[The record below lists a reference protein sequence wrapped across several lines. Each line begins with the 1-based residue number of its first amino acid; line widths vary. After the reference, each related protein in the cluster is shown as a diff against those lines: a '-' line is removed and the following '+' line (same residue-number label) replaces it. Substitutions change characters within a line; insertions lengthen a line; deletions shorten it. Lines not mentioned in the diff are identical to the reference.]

1 MTSAAPTIPRW
12 DARDPSF
19 EASFGALER
28 RRLTEKVRI
37 ESAVGEIVTSI
48 ERDGDRALLEA
59 IQRHDG
65 YRLEARELWV
75 PPAGIEPAGKLDEE
89 GRAAL
94 AVAAERIRAFHAEH
108 VPRSWSMER
117 DGDRLG
123 QLVRPLERVG
133 LYVPAGSA
141 PLASTVLMLGVPASV
156 AGVAEIGIASP
167 GLRPHPAVLEAARLV
182 GVGRVLRAGGAQAVA
197 ALAFGT
203 ESVPRVDKIVGP
215 GNAWVQT
222 AKRLVFGQV
231 GIDSEAGASE
241 VLIVAD
247 ATPDPAWVAA
257 DLLAQA
263 EHDPNSSAVLVTTS
277 AELIEA
283 TARALEIQ
291 LADLPRAAIARRALA
306 EKSALILARDLDQ
319 AFALAN
325 RYAAEHLQVLVA
337 EPERWLP
344 RVAHAGA
351 VFVGDY
357 TPVPV
362 GDYVA
367 GPSHVLPTG
376 GTARFFSVL
385 GVEDFQKRSS
395 LVQLSREG
403 LRRVGPHGVR
413 LAEIEGLEGHARA
426 LRLRLYADR
435 EQGSN

>member
-1 MTSAAPTIPRW
+1 
-12 DARDPSF
+12 
-19 EASFGALER
+19 
-28 RRLTEKVRI
+28 
-37 ESAVGEIVTSI
+37 
-48 ERDGDRALLEA
+48 
-59 IQRHDG
+59 
-65 YRLEARELWV
+65 
-75 PPAGIEPAGKLDEE
+75 
-89 GRAAL
+89 
-94 AVAAERIRAFHAEH
+94 
-108 VPRSWSMER
+108 
-117 DGDRLG
+117 
-123 QLVRPLERVG
+123 
-133 LYVPAGSA
+133 
-141 PLASTVLMLGVPASV
+141 
-156 AGVAEIGIASP
+156 
-167 GLRPHPAVLEAARLV
+167 
-182 GVGRVLRAGGAQAVA
+182 VLRAGGAHAVA

-203 ESVPRVDKIVGP
+203 ESVARVDKIVGP

-257 DLLAQA
+257 DLIAQA
-263 EHDPNSSAVLVTTS
+263 EHDPASSAVLVSTS

-283 TARALEIQ
+283 TSRALARQ
-291 LADLPRAAIARRALA
+291 LEDLPRAAIARRALA
-306 EKSALILARDLDQ
+306 ERSALILARDLEQ

-325 RYAAEHLQVLVA
+325 RFAAEHLQLLVA

-385 GVEDFQKRSS
+385 GVEDFQKRAS

-403 LRRVGPHGVR
+403 LARIGPAGVR
-413 LAEIEGLEGHARA
+413 LAELEGLEGHARA
-426 LRLRLYADR
+426 LRLRLYADG
-435 EQGSN
+435 EQGSH

>member
-1 MTSAAPTIPRW
+1 MTTRPLIPRW
-12 DARDPSF
+12 DTRDASF

-28 RRLTEKVRI
+28 RRLAEKARI
-37 ESAVGEIVTSI
+37 EGVVSEIVASV
-48 ERDGDRALLEA
+48 ERGGDRALLEA

-65 YRLEARELWV
+65 YRLDARELWV
-75 PPAGIEPAGKLDEE
+75 APADIEPSGKLDEE

-94 AVAAERIRAFHAEH
+94 AVAAERIRSFHAEH
-108 VPRSWSMER
+108 VPASWTVER

-141 PLASTVLMLGVPASV
+141 PLASTVLMLGMPASV

-167 GLRPHPAVLEAARLV
+167 GLRPHPAVLEAARLA
-182 GVGRVLRAGGAQAVA
+182 GVGHVLRAGGAQAVA

-263 EHDPNSSAVLVTTS
+263 EHDPSSSAVLVSTS
-277 AELIEA
+277 AELLDA
-283 TARALEIQ
+283 TARALALQ
-291 LADLPRAAIARRALA
+291 LADLPRAEIARRALA
-306 EKSALILARDLDQ
+306 EKSALILARDLEQ
-319 AFALAN
+319 GFALAN

-337 EPERWLP
+337 QPERWLS
-344 RVAHAGA
+344 RIAHAGA
-351 VFVGDY
+351 VFLGDY

-385 GVEDFQKRSS
+385 GVEDFQKRAS
-395 LVQLSREG
+395 LVQLSRDG
-403 LRRVGPHGVR
+403 LRRIGPHGVR
-413 LAEIEGLEGHARA
+413 LAELEGLEGHARA

-435 EQGSN
+435 GQGSQ

>member
-1 MTSAAPTIPRW
+1 MTTPLIPRW
-12 DARDPSF
+12 DASDPSF
-19 EASFGALER
+19 EASFAALER
-28 RRLTEKVRI
+28 RRFVEKTRI
-37 ESAVGEIVTSI
+37 ESAVSEIVASV
-48 ERDGDRALLEA
+48 ERSGDRALLEA
-59 IQRHDG
+59 IQRYDG
-65 YRLEARELWV
+65 YRLEPGELWV
-75 PPAGIEPAGKLDEE
+75 APAEIEPSGKLDEE

-94 AVAAERIRAFHAEH
+94 AVAAERIRAFHAER
-108 VPRSWSMER
+108 VPRSWTVER
-117 DGDRLG
+117 GGDRLG
-123 QLVRPLERVG
+123 QLVHPLARAG

-141 PLASTVLMLGVPASV
+141 PLASTVLMLGMPAAV
-156 AGVAEIGIASP
+156 AGVSEIAIASP
-167 GLRPHPAVLEAARLV
+167 GLRPHPAVLEAARLA
-182 GVGRVLRAGGAQAVA
+182 GVARVLRAGGAHAVA

-203 ESVPRVDKIVGP
+203 ESVARVDKIVGP

-257 DLLAQA
+257 DLIAQA
-263 EHDPNSSAVLVTTS
+263 EHDPASSAVLVSTS

-283 TARALEIQ
+283 TSRALARQ
-291 LADLPRAAIARRALA
+291 LEDLPRAAIARRALA
-306 EKSALILARDLDQ
+306 ERSALILARDLEQ

-325 RYAAEHLQVLVA
+325 RFAAEHLQLLVA

-385 GVEDFQKRSS
+385 GVEDFQKRAS

-403 LRRVGPHGVR
+403 LARIGPAGVR
-413 LAEIEGLEGHARA
+413 LAELEGLEGHARA
-426 LRLRLYADR
+426 LRLRLYADG
-435 EQGSN
+435 EQGSH